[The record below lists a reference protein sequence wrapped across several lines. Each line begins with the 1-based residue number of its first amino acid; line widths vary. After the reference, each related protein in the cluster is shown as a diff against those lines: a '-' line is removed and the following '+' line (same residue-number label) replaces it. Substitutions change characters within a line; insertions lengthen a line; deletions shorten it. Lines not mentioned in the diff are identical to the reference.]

1 MCYKRINMA
10 ALAFIVVV
18 PRIKELDEDPLGPF
32 VVGRIRGLEFTRPI
46 QAETDIVELLAVA
59 CGIYFRRFLWML
71 TRLDGILFCR

>member
-1 MCYKRINMA
+1 MRSKMCYKRINMA

-46 QAETDIVELLAVA
+46 
-59 CGIYFRRFLWML
+59 
-71 TRLDGILFCR
+71 